1 MLMTSNDEQPPTPIS
16 SISMGRGPRSWP
28 PWSGGPSSCTVWPV
42 PLVALK
48 LALPVQSTVAFIG
61 VSIGYSG
68 MAGNAST
75 VARNRPSCYKLP
87 GTSVKTLTC
96 REKRGYK
103 KISTARLGGGT
114 SRIMAT
120 IVKPVEQKTKHL
132 DYFLSQCHRRRYP
145 AKSTIIYAGDKSDS
159 LFYIVKGSVTVI
171 IEDDD
176 GREMIM
182 AYLNAG
188 DFFGEMGLFDNMD
201 SRSAWVKAK
210 TECEVAEISYPKFRE
225 IAQQDLGVLYFIG
238 EQMAS
243 RLRQTTR
250 KVGDLAFLDV
260 TGRVARTLLDLC
272 KEPDAMTHPDG
283 MQIKITRQEIGRI
296 VGCSREMVGR
306 VLKTLEDQGLVRV
319 KGKTMVVFGT
329 R

>member
-1 MLMTSNDEQPPTPIS
+1 
-16 SISMGRGPRSWP
+16 
-28 PWSGGPSSCTVWPV
+28 
-42 PLVALK
+42 
-48 LALPVQSTVAFIG
+48 
-61 VSIGYSG
+61 
-68 MAGNAST
+68 
-75 VARNRPSCYKLP
+75 
-87 GTSVKTLTC
+87 
-96 REKRGYK
+96 
-103 KISTARLGGGT
+103 
-114 SRIMAT
+114 MAT

-132 DYFLSQCHRRRYP
+132 DYFLSQCDRRRYP

-210 TECEVAEISYPKFRE
+210 TECEVAEISYTKFRE
-225 IAQQDLGVLYFIG
+225 IAQQDPRVLYFIG
-238 EQMAS
+238 EQMAT

>member
-1 MLMTSNDEQPPTPIS
+1 
-16 SISMGRGPRSWP
+16 
-28 PWSGGPSSCTVWPV
+28 
-42 PLVALK
+42 
-48 LALPVQSTVAFIG
+48 
-61 VSIGYSG
+61 
-68 MAGNAST
+68 
-75 VARNRPSCYKLP
+75 
-87 GTSVKTLTC
+87 
-96 REKRGYK
+96 
-103 KISTARLGGGT
+103 
-114 SRIMAT
+114 MAT

-210 TECEVAEISYPKFRE
+210 TECEVAEISYTKFRE
-225 IAQQDLGVLYFIG
+225 IAQQDPRVLYFIG

-260 TGRVARTLLDLC
+260 TGRVARNRPSCYKLRSFAR
-272 KEPDAMTHPDG
+272 KKNEPAWKAGCITNIG
-283 MQIKITRQEIGRI
+283 TRQYLRRHDSHYGHYRQA
-296 VGCSREMVGR
+296 G
-306 VLKTLEDQGLVRV
+306 
-319 KGKTMVVFGT
+319 
-329 R
+329 

>member
-1 MLMTSNDEQPPTPIS
+1 M
-16 SISMGRGPRSWP
+16 
-28 PWSGGPSSCTVWPV
+28 
-42 PLVALK
+42 
-48 LALPVQSTVAFIG
+48 
-61 VSIGYSG
+61 
-68 MAGNAST
+68 
-75 VARNRPSCYKLP
+75 
-87 GTSVKTLTC
+87 
-96 REKRGYK
+96 
-103 KISTARLGGGT
+103 

-210 TECEVAEISYPKFRE
+210 TECEVAEISYTKFRE
-225 IAQQDLGVLYFIG
+225 IAHF
-238 EQMAS
+238 AS
-243 RLRQTTR
+243 
-250 KVGDLAFLDV
+250 GLAQ
-260 TGRVARTLLDLC
+260 ARCHLL
-272 KEPDAMTHPDG
+272 PDEIQHP
-283 MQIKITRQEIGRI
+283 RI
-296 VGCSREMVGR
+296 
-306 VLKTLEDQGLVRV
+306 L
-319 KGKTMVVFGT
+319 
-329 R
+329 